1 MKADIASNVFYDLF
15 PQITCLEQAAT
26 GFIFTE
32 GPAWDKTDGSLVF
45 SDIKANTIY
54 RLKEQDHLSVV
65 RRPSGM
71 SNGLAFDAEQRLIA
85 CEHAGRRLSLYS
97 LYDSIGPIVT
107 LADRYEGKRLNSPND
122 VIVASDRSIY
132 FTDPNYGLVNELQ
145 APKAQEQLFQGVYRL
160 SPSGKLTLLINDFA
174 GPNGLALS
182 PDERKLYVSDT
193 ERQHI
198 RVFDLDNHGRLVYG
212 RLFAKLDVS
221 MGEGVADGLKV
232 DEEGHV
238 YCAGPGG
245 VWVFEPDGS
254 VIGLLKIPEITSNL
268 TWGGLSGRTMYITAT
283 SSVYKIPVG
292 VTKAGF

>member
-1 MKADIASNVFYDLF
+1 M
-15 PQITCLEQAAT
+15 
-26 GFIFTE
+26 
-32 GPAWDKTDGSLVF
+32 
-45 SDIKANTIY
+45 
-54 RLKEQDHLSVV
+54 
-65 RRPSGM
+65 
-71 SNGLAFDAEQRLIA
+71 
-85 CEHAGRRLSLYS
+85 
-97 LYDSIGPIVT
+97 
-107 LADRYEGKRLNSPND
+107 
-122 VIVASDRSIY
+122 
-132 FTDPNYGLVNELQ
+132 NELN
-145 APKAQEQLFQGVYRL
+145 APKAQEQFFQGVYRL

-198 RVFDLDNHGRLVYG
+198 RVFDLDEQGRLVYG

-221 MGEGVADGLKV
+221 KGEGVADGLKV
-232 DEEGHV
+232 DAEGHV

-254 VIGLLKIPEITSNL
+254 VIGLLKIPEITTNL
-268 TWGGLSGRTMYITAT
+268 TWGGVSGRTMYITAT